1 MSFLL
6 HALIAVSYAVVAT
19 VAGYFVPVV
28 FTALSAMVAPLIA
41 AGVFIL
47 GLIAHVAF
55 VGGERHRRLSQAVGG
70 ARLAQRQQ
78 QEDFDHL
85 RREMRSLRQ
94 DVGGGES
101 SDGDKRYSKVVA
113 EVKILQG
120 LIEQFYRHTGKAE
133 VAAAARA
140 EATVAAMDPGSV
152 RPAPRAVTPD
162 AATPDAATPDGAT
175 PDGATPDGA
184 TPDGATPVDAAAA
197 SDPTVLEI
205 VREAL
210 RLDRVDVYL
219 QPIVSL
225 PQRRHCFYECFTR
238 IRADDGS
245 VVLPDQYIPLAEREG
260 LVTAID
266 NMLLFRCVQ
275 LIRRTQRRNRDTIF
289 FCNISH
295 ESLGDLDFFN
305 DFVDFIADN
314 RDLAPGLVFEVRQAD
329 MQAANGALFEN
340 LRRLVELGFRFSL
353 DQVTHFEMDLEALAR
368 AQFHYI
374 KADAGRLLEHRSIEA
389 GEADIRRIKRELDR
403 HGVDLIIEKIE
414 TEQQLVEL
422 LDFNIDYGQGYLFGE
437 PRLSK
442 DG

>member
-152 RPAPRAVTPD
+152 RPAPRGRNA
-162 AATPDAATPDGAT
+162 G
-175 PDGATPDGA
+175 
-184 TPDGATPVDAAAA
+184 
-197 SDPTVLEI
+197 
-205 VREAL
+205 
-210 RLDRVDVYL
+210 
-219 QPIVSL
+219 
-225 PQRRHCFYECFTR
+225 RRH
-238 IRADDGS
+238 
-245 VVLPDQYIPLAEREG
+245 
-260 LVTAID
+260 
-266 NMLLFRCVQ
+266 
-275 LIRRTQRRNRDTIF
+275 
-289 FCNISH
+289 
-295 ESLGDLDFFN
+295 
-305 DFVDFIADN
+305 
-314 RDLAPGLVFEVRQAD
+314 
-329 MQAANGALFEN
+329 
-340 LRRLVELGFRFSL
+340 
-353 DQVTHFEMDLEALAR
+353 
-368 AQFHYI
+368 
-374 KADAGRLLEHRSIEA
+374 AGRGNAGRGHAGRGHAGRGHAGRGHAGRGHAGRGHAGRRRGGLGPDSIGDRTRGAQARSRRCLSATDRQPAPASTLL
-389 GEADIRRIKRELDR
+389 L
-403 HGVDLIIEKIE
+403 
-414 TEQQLVEL
+414 
-422 LDFNIDYGQGYLFGE
+422 
-437 PRLSK
+437 
-442 DG
+442 